1 MVFVDSNI
9 WISYLNKNDKFH
21 VRSLRALASIR
32 QSSVIYITS
41 GIVYETVNYLFKLS
55 GKKIAESCLD
65 FFLTS
70 PQIEIILPTEDTWTK
85 TINLFRKYELSLTDA
100 QIVACMQE
108 KDDKEIYSFDRH
120 FDEIKG
126 IKRIIK

>member
-21 VRSLRALASIR
+21 ARSLMALASIK

-41 GIVYETVNYLFKLS
+41 GIVYETINYLFKLS
-55 GKKIAESCLD
+55 GKKVSESCLD
-65 FFLTS
+65 FFLAS
-70 PQIEIILPTEDTWTK
+70 QQIEIILPADSTWIK
-85 TINLFRKYELSLTDA
+85 TIEIFRKNELSLTDA

-108 KDDKEIYSFDRH
+108 KGDKEIYSFDRH
-120 FDEIKG
+120 FDTIKD
-126 IKRIIK
+126 ITRLTR